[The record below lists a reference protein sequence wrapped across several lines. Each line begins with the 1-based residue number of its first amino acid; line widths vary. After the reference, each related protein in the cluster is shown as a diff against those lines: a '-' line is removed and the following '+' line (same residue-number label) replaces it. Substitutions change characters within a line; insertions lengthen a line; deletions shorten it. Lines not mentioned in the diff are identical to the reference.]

1 MRARAFVSGA
11 NNQPTERDF
20 DARIKSIKSVAYC
33 VRAIFLYIMREGV
46 GISPVERISQFFL
59 EAKKRL
65 SPFNKGSA
73 PPPNDETKRG
83 DRIFASEDCVWTQRV
98 IFLKDF
104 SRRTAGSCEEATL
117 RRGRFPQKIYARF
130 VSLFPRHREHGGLRN
145 ARFCGDAGDVR

>member
-65 SPFNKGSA
+65 SPFTTKV
-73 PPPNDETKRG
+73 PPHRQTTKRRG
-83 DRIFASEDCVWTQRV
+83 ATE
-98 IFLKDF
+98 FLPA
-104 SRRTAGSCEEATL
+104 RTAC
-117 RRGRFPQKIYARF
+117 
-130 VSLFPRHREHGGLRN
+130 GLRE
-145 ARFCGDAGDVR
+145 